1 MTDKIQSFILENKWS
16 SGPKESRGWGN
27 GYLALPKSNS
37 WYGVAYENIPLD
49 IKGTYGLTYSDYAK
63 EFNRLPLNINK
74 DSWIIG
80 FDSNRDI
87 QSNLTKENIK
97 LLTYEMLVTMKSL
110 PNLQDKVVSLT
121 NCTYC
126 SFPHDISGTLSNEYY
141 EREAKKLTCFMC
153 NTEFY
158 YIA

>member
-1 MTDKIQSFILENKWS
+1 MIDKIQSFILENKWS

-37 WYGVAYENIPLD
+37 WYGVSYENIPLD

-97 LLTYEMLVTMKSL
+97 LLTYEMLVTMESL

-126 SFPHDISGTLSNEYY
+126 GFPHDVSGTLTDDYY
-141 EREAKKLTCFMC
+141 KQSKKLTCFMC
-153 NTEFY
+153 ATEFY
-158 YIA
+158 YLA

>member
-16 SGPKESRGWGN
+16 SGPKENRGWGN

-37 WYGVAYENIPLD
+37 WYGVAHESIPLD
-49 IKGTYGLTYSDYAK
+49 IKGTCGLTYSDYAK
-63 EFNRLPLNINK
+63 EFNRLPLHINK

-87 QSNLTKENIK
+87 QSNLTKEIIK
-97 LLTYEMLVTMKSL
+97 LLTYKMLVTMNSL

-121 NCTYC
+121 DCAYC
-126 SFPHDISGTLSNEYY
+126 GFPNDVSGTLTDTYY
-141 EREAKKLTCFMC
+141 KQAKKSTCFMC
-153 NTEFY
+153 ATEFY
-158 YIA
+158 YLA

>member
-1 MTDKIQSFILENKWS
+1 MSDKIQSFILENTWS
-16 SGPKESRGWGN
+16 PHSIRGWGN

-37 WYGVAYENIPLD
+37 WYGVRCESIPLY
-49 IKGTYGLTYSDYAK
+49 IKDTHGLTYSDYAK
-63 EFNRLPLNINK
+63 DFTELPTYINK

-80 FDSNRDI
+80 FDSNRDS
-87 QSNLTKENIK
+87 QSHLTKENIE
-97 LLTYEMLVTMKSL
+97 LLTYEMLVTMESL
-110 PNLQDKVVSLT
+110 PDLQNKVTSLT

-126 SFPHDISGTLSNEYY
+126 GFPHDVSDTLSNEYY

-158 YIA
+158 YIG